1 MNLAGGFCWREWM
14 IFSNC
19 VPGLSFQVN
28 GWGHVGFHCIQPNLQ
43 STGLLRSLGYD
54 TLENRNLAKIG
65 YRFHIGVL
73 RTPLWQGRYMWN
85 LEAHPG
91 LQTSCQTLEPKSTA
105 DHPRSGIPENLEPL
119 WGRILIVNCWRRSI
133 SAKWKRGHFLH
144 GEVFFLLTRP
154 LMGDP
159 HVFHIKN

>member
-1 MNLAGGFCWREWM
+1 MNLAGGFCWREWR

-91 LQTSCQTLEPKSTA
+91 LQTSCQWESHVLDQGLHNILWPSINSNKLYLYSHITGLADLVISHKNTSYLKSVSKPK
-105 DHPRSGIPENLEPL
+105 
-119 WGRILIVNCWRRSI
+119 
-133 SAKWKRGHFLH
+133 
-144 GEVFFLLTRP
+144 
-154 LMGDP
+154 
-159 HVFHIKN
+159 